1 MTELAALNVKITGD
15 ASALKAAVAAAQ
27 GDLGKLAAAANAA
40 GLKVT
45 GLGNKFTGAGAA
57 AGNFSNVAR
66 GAAQQLSQV
75 GQQTMATGNFIQALA
90 IQLPDLGLAF
100 GAVGAAVG
108 LVAGVA
114 LPLLI
119 GALSGGSG
127 GALSFADA
135 MDAANAA
142 MEDTDRLAGLVSGD
156 IAAIGDAYGVLTPQI
171 WSLIEAQRQV
181 GFAELS
187 QSADGLVKSLGNL
200 YSYSAL
206 YGSAGE
212 QMAGALDLGAK
223 SAEHFALTLEY
234 LKGELTLD
242 QQIAQVAA
250 IRQEFEA
257 TVGPV
262 GSMTA
267 AQREFYMKLVDAEN
281 ALVKVH
287 RRTVELSG
295 ATATVSRAFES
306 AKKALSDMVA
316 AQPGAGWLSPAI
328 SQAEKLAE
336 KLWDAATA
344 AASINSI
351 SASASGMGGG
361 ITGAPSVSTGPASGS
376 GSIRIPSSGA
386 GAGGGGGGGGGG
398 ANPIVSE
405 LETLQQSLVGQ
416 EQAQIE
422 SFARQQE
429 VLRSALEQRL
439 ITQQEYAA
447 LMEASQR
454 QHAETMEG
462 IDVWRYG
469 SGLAKAE
476 AFFGG
481 MADALAAGNEKMQ
494 KVSQSFAAV
503 EALINAWRAYSQ
515 TLADPSLPFATK
527 FLAAAKVLAAGM
539 GAVNAI
545 RNGGRSAAGG
555 GAATAQS
562 APAQAS
568 PLQVSLNTYGFGD
581 MIRTSD
587 LGGLLTQLNNAAGD
601 RGYTILVPRT

>member
-1 MTELAALNVKITGD
+1 MTSSSI
-15 ASALKAAVAAAQ
+15 
-27 GDLGKLAAAANAA
+27 
-40 GLKVT
+40 
-45 GLGNKFTGAGAA
+45 
-57 AGNFSNVAR
+57 
-66 GAAQQLSQV
+66 
-75 GQQTMATGNFIQALA
+75 
-90 IQLPDLGLAF
+90 
-100 GAVGAAVG
+100 
-108 LVAGVA
+108 
-114 LPLLI
+114 LI
-119 GALSGGSG
+119 
-127 GALSFADA
+127 
-135 MDAANAA
+135 
-142 MEDTDRLAGLVSGD
+142 
-156 IAAIGDAYGVLTPQI
+156 
-171 WSLIEAQRQV
+171 
-181 GFAELS
+181 
-187 QSADGLVKSLGNL
+187 
-200 YSYSAL
+200 
-206 YGSAGE
+206 
-212 QMAGALDLGAK
+212 
-223 SAEHFALTLEY
+223 
-234 LKGELTLD
+234 
-242 QQIAQVAA
+242 
-250 IRQEFEA
+250 
-257 TVGPV
+257 
-262 GSMTA
+262 
-267 AQREFYMKLVDAEN
+267 
-281 ALVKVH
+281 
-287 RRTVELSG
+287 
-295 ATATVSRAFES
+295 
-306 AKKALSDMVA
+306 
-316 AQPGAGWLSPAI
+316 
-328 SQAEKLAE
+328 
-336 KLWDAATA
+336 
-344 AASINSI
+344 
-351 SASASGMGGG
+351 
-361 ITGAPSVSTGPASGS
+361 
-376 GSIRIPSSGA
+376 
-386 GAGGGGGGGGGG
+386 
-398 ANPIVSE
+398 
-405 LETLQQSLVGQ
+405 TLQQSLVGQ

-481 MADALAAGNEKMQ
+481 MAEALAAGNEKMQ

>member
-15 ASALKAAVAAAQ
+15 SNGLKAAVSSAQ
-27 GDLGKLAAAANAA
+27 GDLGKLSATANAA
-40 GLKVT
+40 GARVA
-45 GLGNKFTGAGAA
+45 GLGGKFTGAGAA

-100 GAVGAAVG
+100 GAVGAAAG
-108 LVAGVA
+108 LVGGIA
-114 LPLLI
+114 LPLLV
-119 GALSGGSG
+119 GALIGTSAQSAEAAAQAERLKAAYEAVGEASTNLQIKIDKLRFGVDEEYQVELLREQIRLRDEYNAKVAELQVYMANTTDSLDLQRLKTEELRNRVG
-127 GALSFADA
+127 EIVARYSEISRLMADQQGRA
-135 MDAANAA
+135 TQLAIIEGRKAQEAAEAKAATERAAAAADLLQRNMANAYSVYA
-142 MEDTDRLAGLVSGD
+142 STRMEATALANETARAAAAFQAAQQAIADRGD
-156 IAAIGDAYGVLTPQI
+156 VYG
-171 WSLIEAQRQV
+171 QV
-181 GFAELS
+181 GARGDPRTAN
-187 QSADGLVKSLGNL
+187 QQG
-200 YSYSAL
+200 
-206 YGSAGE
+206 YGRFVPPE
-212 QMAGALDLGAK
+212 
-223 SAEHFALTLEY
+223 
-234 LKGELTLD
+234 
-242 QQIAQVAA
+242 
-250 IRQEFEA
+250 
-257 TVGPV
+257 
-262 GSMTA
+262 
-267 AQREFYMKLVDAEN
+267 
-281 ALVKVH
+281 
-287 RRTVELSG
+287 
-295 ATATVSRAFES
+295 
-306 AKKALSDMVA
+306 
-316 AQPGAGWLSPAI
+316 PGAG
-328 SQAEKLAE
+328 
-336 KLWDAATA
+336 
-344 AASINSI
+344 
-351 SASASGMGGG
+351 
-361 ITGAPSVSTGPASGS
+361 
-376 GSIRIPSSGA
+376 
-386 GAGGGGGGGGGG
+386 GAGGGGGGGV
-398 ANPIVSE
+398 NPIVSE

>member
-15 ASALKAAVAAAQ
+15 ASGLKAAVSSAQ
-27 GDLGKLAAAANAA
+27 GDLGKLSATANAA
-40 GLKVT
+40 GARVA
-45 GLGNKFTGAGAA
+45 GLGGKFTGAGAA

-108 LVAGVA
+108 LVGGIA
-114 LPLLI
+114 LPLLV
-119 GALSGGSG
+119 GALIGTSAQSAEAAAQAERLKAAYEAVGEASTNLQVKIDKLRFGVDEEYQVELLREQIRLRDEYNSKVAELQVYMANTTDSLDLQRLKTEELRNRVG
-127 GALSFADA
+127 EIVARYSEISRLMADQQGRA
-135 MDAANAA
+135 TQLAIIEGRKAQEAAEAKAATERAAAAADLLQRNMANAYSVYA
-142 MEDTDRLAGLVSGD
+142 STRMEATALANETARAAASLSVFQAGGL
-156 IAAIGDAYGVLTPQI
+156 AAQYQQYGQGRV
-171 WSLIEAQRQV
+171 
-181 GFAELS
+181 
-187 QSADGLVKSLGNL
+187 
-200 YSYSAL
+200 
-206 YGSAGE
+206 AGE
-212 QMAGALDLGAK
+212 QLYREAGSLYGGNGNVLPDSYYGAGA
-223 SAEHFALTLEY
+223 
-234 LKGELTLD
+234 
-242 QQIAQVAA
+242 
-250 IRQEFEA
+250 
-257 TVGPV
+257 
-262 GSMTA
+262 GS
-267 AQREFYMKLVDAEN
+267 
-281 ALVKVH
+281 
-287 RRTVELSG
+287 
-295 ATATVSRAFES
+295 
-306 AKKALSDMVA
+306 
-316 AQPGAGWLSPAI
+316 
-328 SQAEKLAE
+328 
-336 KLWDAATA
+336 
-344 AASINSI
+344 
-351 SASASGMGGG
+351 
-361 ITGAPSVSTGPASGS
+361 
-376 GSIRIPSSGA
+376 
-386 GAGGGGGGGGGG
+386 GAGGGGV
-398 ANPIVSE
+398 NPIVSE

-494 KVSQSFAAV
+494 KVSQGFAAV

>member
-1 MTELAALNVKITGD
+1 MTELAALNVKISGD
-15 ASALKAAVAAAQ
+15 ASGLKAAVSSAQ
-27 GDLGKLAAAANAA
+27 GDLGKLSATANAA
-40 GLKVT
+40 GARVA
-45 GLGNKFTGAGAA
+45 GLGGKFTGAGAA

-108 LVAGVA
+108 LVGGIA

-119 GALSGGSG
+119 GALIGTSAQSAEAAAQAERLKAAYEAVGEASTNLQIKIDKLRFGVDEEYQVELLREQIRLRDEYNAKVATLQAYLNSTNDAIEVQNDKTAFWVRQIEVVAG
-127 GALSFADA
+127 RYNEISRKLSEQQSLATQLAIIEGRKAQAASEAKAATERAAAAADLLQRN
-135 MDAANAA
+135 MANAYSVYA
-142 MEDTDRLAGLVSGD
+142 STRMEATALANETARAAAAFQAAQQAIADRGD
-156 IAAIGDAYGVLTPQI
+156 VYG
-171 WSLIEAQRQV
+171 QV
-181 GFAELS
+181 GARGDPRTAN
-187 QSADGLVKSLGNL
+187 QQG
-200 YSYSAL
+200 
-206 YGSAGE
+206 YGRFVPPE
-212 QMAGALDLGAK
+212 
-223 SAEHFALTLEY
+223 
-234 LKGELTLD
+234 
-242 QQIAQVAA
+242 
-250 IRQEFEA
+250 
-257 TVGPV
+257 P
-262 GSMTA
+262 
-267 AQREFYMKLVDAEN
+267 
-281 ALVKVH
+281 
-287 RRTVELSG
+287 
-295 ATATVSRAFES
+295 
-306 AKKALSDMVA
+306 
-316 AQPGAGWLSPAI
+316 
-328 SQAEKLAE
+328 
-336 KLWDAATA
+336 
-344 AASINSI
+344 
-351 SASASGMGGG
+351 
-361 ITGAPSVSTGPASGS
+361 
-376 GSIRIPSSGA
+376 

>member
-15 ASALKAAVAAAQ
+15 SSDLKAAVSSAQ
-27 GDLGKLAAAANAA
+27 GDLGKLSATANAA
-40 GLKVT
+40 GARVA
-45 GLGNKFTGAGAA
+45 GLGGKFTGAGAA
-57 AGNFSNVAR
+57 AGDFSDVVR

-75 GQQTMATGNFIQALA
+75 GQQTMATGDFIQALA

-100 GAVGAAVG
+100 GSVGAAAG
-108 LVAGVA
+108 LVSGIV

-119 GALSGGSG
+119 DALIGGSG

-142 MEDTDRLAGLVSGD
+142 LEDTDRLAGLVSGD
-156 IAAIGDAYGVLTPQI
+156 ISAIGDAYGVLTPQI

-187 QSADGLVKSLGNL
+187 QSAEGLVTSLGNL

-257 TVGPV
+257 TVGPM
-262 GSMTA
+262 GSMTT
-267 AQREFYMKLVDAEN
+267 AQQEFYLKLVDAEN
-281 ALVKVH
+281 TLVKVH

-306 AKKALSDMVA
+306 AKNALSDMVT

-328 SQAEKLAE
+328 SQAEKLAT

-361 ITGAPSVSTGPASGS
+361 ITGAPSVSTGPASGR

-386 GAGGGGGGGGGG
+386 GTSDGGGGGGG

-469 SGLAKAE
+469 SGLAKAD

-581 MIRTSD
+581 MIRESD
-587 LGGLLTQLNNAAGD
+587 LGGLLTQLNNVAGD

>member
-114 LPLLI
+114 LPLL
-119 GALSGGSG
+119 ASAFFST
-127 GALSFADA
+127 SE
-135 MDAANAA
+135 DAAALAAATKDLSEATEAFRVQSDAIKFGVDEAEVAKVRELNGLMVELTRINQAYQNTDDLGKRQRLSEEAAIIKRKLADVQKEVDAYRAARAELERITAETEATARSARNAYIVYGRTRQEA
-142 MEDTDRLAGLVSGD
+142 SALADKVVLAGL
-156 IAAIGDAYGVLTPQI
+156 AASKL
-171 WSLIEAQRQV
+171 SLIK
-181 GFAELS
+181 F
-187 QSADGLVKSLGNL
+187 GNID
-200 YSYSAL
+200 A
-206 YGSAGE
+206 A
-212 QMAGALDLGAK
+212 AAA
-223 SAEHFALTLEY
+223 ALTLAGN
-234 LKGELTLD
+234 LG
-242 QQIAQVAA
+242 IAYN
-250 IRQEFEA
+250 EA
-257 TVGPV
+257 V
-262 GSMTA
+262 
-267 AQREFYMKLVDAEN
+267 
-281 ALVKVH
+281 
-287 RRTVELSG
+287 
-295 ATATVSRAFES
+295 
-306 AKKALSDMVA
+306 ALSNMWDNLQAGSDERGSQRKTVRGANTRMPK
-316 AQPGAGWLSPAI
+316 QPWM
-328 SQAEKLAE
+328 
-336 KLWDAATA
+336 D
-344 AASINSI
+344 
-351 SASASGMGGG
+351 
-361 ITGAPSVSTGPASGS
+361 TGAK
-376 GSIRIPSSGA
+376 
-386 GAGGGGGGGGGG
+386 GGGGGV
-398 ANPIVSE
+398 NPIVSE
-405 LETLQQSLVGQ
+405 LETLRESLIGQ

-454 QHAETMEG
+454 QHAETMES

-494 KVSQSFAAV
+494 KVSRGFAAV

-555 GAATAQS
+555 GDATAQS

>member
-15 ASALKAAVAAAQ
+15 ASGLKAAVSSAQ
-27 GDLGKLAAAANAA
+27 GDLGKLSATANAA
-40 GLKVT
+40 GARVA

-108 LVAGVA
+108 LVGGIA
-114 LPLLI
+114 LPLLV
-119 GALSGGSG
+119 GALIGTSAQSAEAAAQAERLKSAYEAVGEASTNLQVKIDKLRFGVDEEYQVELLREQIRLRDEYNVKAAELQVYMANTTDSLDLQRLKTEELRNRVG
-127 GALSFADA
+127 EIVARYSEISRLMADQQGRA
-135 MDAANAA
+135 TQLAIIEGRKAQEAAEAKAATERAAAAADLLQRNMANAYSVYA
-142 MEDTDRLAGLVSGD
+142 STRMEATALANETARAAAAFQAAQQAIADRGD
-156 IAAIGDAYGVLTPQI
+156 VYG
-171 WSLIEAQRQV
+171 QV
-181 GFAELS
+181 GARGDPRTAN
-187 QSADGLVKSLGNL
+187 QQG
-200 YSYSAL
+200 
-206 YGSAGE
+206 YGRFVPPE
-212 QMAGALDLGAK
+212 
-223 SAEHFALTLEY
+223 
-234 LKGELTLD
+234 
-242 QQIAQVAA
+242 
-250 IRQEFEA
+250 
-257 TVGPV
+257 P
-262 GSMTA
+262 
-267 AQREFYMKLVDAEN
+267 
-281 ALVKVH
+281 
-287 RRTVELSG
+287 
-295 ATATVSRAFES
+295 
-306 AKKALSDMVA
+306 
-316 AQPGAGWLSPAI
+316 
-328 SQAEKLAE
+328 
-336 KLWDAATA
+336 
-344 AASINSI
+344 
-351 SASASGMGGG
+351 
-361 ITGAPSVSTGPASGS
+361 
-376 GSIRIPSSGA
+376 
-386 GAGGGGGGGGGG
+386 GGGGGGGGGG
-398 ANPIVSE
+398 GVNPIVAE

-422 SFARQQE
+422 SYARQQE

-581 MIRTSD
+581 MIRESD
-587 LGGLLTQLNNAAGD
+587 LGGLLTQLNNVAGD

>member
-108 LVAGVA
+108 LVGGIA
-114 LPLLI
+114 LPLLV
-119 GALSGGSG
+119 GALIGGSG

-142 MEDTDRLAGLVSGD
+142 MEDADRLAGLVSGD
-156 IAAIGDAYGVLTPQI
+156 ISAIGDAYGVLTPQI

-200 YSYSAL
+200 YSHSAL

-212 QMAGALDLGAK
+212 QLAGALDLGAK

-234 LKGELTLD
+234 LKSDLTLD
-242 QQIAQVAA
+242 QQIAQVSA

-267 AQREFYMKLVDAEN
+267 AQREFYLKLVDAEN

-316 AQPGAGWLSPAI
+316 AQPGTGWLSPAI
-328 SQAEKLAE
+328 SQAEKLAA
-336 KLWDAATA
+336 KLWDAANA
-344 AASINSI
+344 AASIKSI

-376 GSIRIPSSGA
+376 GSIRIPSSDAGAGA
-386 GAGGGGGGGGGG
+386 GAGGV
-398 ANPIVSE
+398 NPIVSE

-562 APAQAS
+562 APAQAA

>member
-1 MTELAALNVKITGD
+1 MTELAALNVKISGD
-15 ASALKAAVAAAQ
+15 ASGLKAAVSSAQ
-27 GDLGKLAAAANAA
+27 GDLGKLSATANAA
-40 GLKVT
+40 GARVA
-45 GLGNKFTGAGAA
+45 GLGGKFTGAGAA

-119 GALSGGSG
+119 GALIGTSAQSAEAAAQAERLKAAYEAVGEASTNLQIKIDKLRFGVDEEYQVELLREQIRLRDEYNAKVATLQAYLNSTNDAIEVQNDKTAFWVRQIEVVAG
-127 GALSFADA
+127 RYNEISRKLSDQQSLATQLAIIEGRKAQAASEAKAATERSAAAADLLRRN
-135 MDAANAA
+135 MANAYSVYA
-142 MEDTDRLAGLVSGD
+142 STRMEANAIADKIVLAGL
-156 IAAIGDAYGVLTPQI
+156 AASKL
-171 WSLIEAQRQV
+171 SLIK
-181 GFAELS
+181 F
-187 QSADGLVKSLGNL
+187 GNID
-200 YSYSAL
+200 A
-206 YGSAGE
+206 A
-212 QMAGALDLGAK
+212 AAA
-223 SAEHFALTLEY
+223 ALTLAGN
-234 LKGELTLD
+234 LG
-242 QQIAQVAA
+242 IAYN
-250 IRQEFEA
+250 EA
-257 TVGPV
+257 V
-262 GSMTA
+262 
-267 AQREFYMKLVDAEN
+267 
-281 ALVKVH
+281 
-287 RRTVELSG
+287 
-295 ATATVSRAFES
+295 
-306 AKKALSDMVA
+306 ALSNMWDNLQAGSDERGSQRKTVRGANTRMPK
-316 AQPGAGWLSPAI
+316 QPWMDTGGA
-328 SQAEKLAE
+328 
-336 KLWDAATA
+336 
-344 AASINSI
+344 
-351 SASASGMGGG
+351 
-361 ITGAPSVSTGPASGS
+361 
-376 GSIRIPSSGA
+376 
-386 GAGGGGGGGGGG
+386 GGGGGGGG

>member
-108 LVAGVA
+108 LVGGIA
-114 LPLLI
+114 LPLLV
-119 GALSGGSG
+119 GALIGTSAQS
-127 GALSFADA
+127 AEAAAQADRLKA
-135 MDAANAA
+135 AYEAVGEASTNLQIKIDKLRFGVDEEYQVELLREQIRLRDEYNVKAAELQVYMANTTDSLDLQRLKTEELRNRVGEIVARYSEISRLMADQQGRATQLAIIEGRKAQAASEAKAATERAAAAADLLQRNMANAYSVYA
-142 MEDTDRLAGLVSGD
+142 STRMEATALANETARAAAAFQAAQQAIADRGD
-156 IAAIGDAYGVLTPQI
+156 VYG
-171 WSLIEAQRQV
+171 QV
-181 GFAELS
+181 GARGDPRTAN
-187 QSADGLVKSLGNL
+187 QQG
-200 YSYSAL
+200 
-206 YGSAGE
+206 YGRFVPPE
-212 QMAGALDLGAK
+212 
-223 SAEHFALTLEY
+223 
-234 LKGELTLD
+234 
-242 QQIAQVAA
+242 
-250 IRQEFEA
+250 
-257 TVGPV
+257 
-262 GSMTA
+262 
-267 AQREFYMKLVDAEN
+267 
-281 ALVKVH
+281 
-287 RRTVELSG
+287 
-295 ATATVSRAFES
+295 
-306 AKKALSDMVA
+306 
-316 AQPGAGWLSPAI
+316 PGA
-328 SQAEKLAE
+328 
-336 KLWDAATA
+336 
-344 AASINSI
+344 
-351 SASASGMGGG
+351 
-361 ITGAPSVSTGPASGS
+361 
-376 GSIRIPSSGA
+376 
-386 GAGGGGGGGGGG
+386 GGGGGGGGG

-503 EALINAWRAYSQ
+503 EALINAWRAYNQ
-515 TLADPSLPFATK
+515 TLSDPSLPFATK
-527 FLAAAKVLAAGM
+527 FIAATKVLAAGM

>member
-15 ASALKAAVAAAQ
+15 SSGLKAAVSSAH
-27 GDLGKLAAAANAA
+27 GDLGKLSATANAA
-40 GLKVT
+40 GARVA
-45 GLGNKFTGAGAA
+45 GLGSKFTGAGAA

-108 LVAGVA
+108 LVGGIA
-114 LPLLI
+114 LPLLVGALIGTSAQSAEAAAQAERLKAAYEAVGEASTNLQIKIDKLRFGVDEEYQVELLREQIRIREELVLKEAQLKAYTENTTQSIDLQRVSTSVLRDEI
-119 GALSGGSG
+119 GALAKRHNEITAEMTKQQDRATQLAIIEGRRAQEAAEAKSQTER
-127 GALSFADA
+127 AAAAADLLRRN
-135 MDAANAA
+135 MLAAYDVYASIRAEATAIANETARAA
-142 MEDTDRLAGLVSGD
+142 AAFQAAQQAIADRGD
-156 IAAIGDAYGVLTPQI
+156 VYG
-171 WSLIEAQRQV
+171 QV
-181 GFAELS
+181 GARGDPRTAN
-187 QSADGLVKSLGNL
+187 QQG
-200 YSYSAL
+200 
-206 YGSAGE
+206 YGRFVPPE
-212 QMAGALDLGAK
+212 
-223 SAEHFALTLEY
+223 
-234 LKGELTLD
+234 
-242 QQIAQVAA
+242 
-250 IRQEFEA
+250 
-257 TVGPV
+257 
-262 GSMTA
+262 
-267 AQREFYMKLVDAEN
+267 
-281 ALVKVH
+281 
-287 RRTVELSG
+287 
-295 ATATVSRAFES
+295 
-306 AKKALSDMVA
+306 
-316 AQPGAGWLSPAI
+316 PGA
-328 SQAEKLAE
+328 
-336 KLWDAATA
+336 
-344 AASINSI
+344 
-351 SASASGMGGG
+351 
-361 ITGAPSVSTGPASGS
+361 
-376 GSIRIPSSGA
+376 
-386 GAGGGGGGGGGG
+386 GGGGGGGG

-581 MIRTSD
+581 MISTSD

>member
-1 MTELAALNVKITGD
+1 MTELAALNIKITGD

-45 GLGNKFTGAGAA
+45 GLGTKFTGAGAA
-57 AGNFSNVAR
+57 AGNFSNMAR

-100 GAVGAAVG
+100 GAVGAAAG

-114 LPLLI
+114 LPLLV
-119 GALSGGSG
+119 GALIGTSAQSAEAAAQAERLKAAYEAVGEATTNLQIKIDKLRFGVDEEYQVELLREQIRLRDEYNSKVAELQVYMANTTDSLDLQRLKTEELRNRVG
-127 GALSFADA
+127 EIVARYSEISRLMADQQGRA
-135 MDAANAA
+135 TQLAIIEGRKAQEAAEAKAATERAAAAADLLQRNMANAYSVYA
-142 MEDTDRLAGLVSGD
+142 STRMEATALANETARAAASLSVFQAGGL
-156 IAAIGDAYGVLTPQI
+156 AAQYQQYGQGRV
-171 WSLIEAQRQV
+171 
-181 GFAELS
+181 
-187 QSADGLVKSLGNL
+187 
-200 YSYSAL
+200 
-206 YGSAGE
+206 AGE
-212 QMAGALDLGAK
+212 QLYREAGSLYGGNGNVLPDSYYGAGA
-223 SAEHFALTLEY
+223 
-234 LKGELTLD
+234 
-242 QQIAQVAA
+242 
-250 IRQEFEA
+250 
-257 TVGPV
+257 
-262 GSMTA
+262 
-267 AQREFYMKLVDAEN
+267 
-281 ALVKVH
+281 
-287 RRTVELSG
+287 
-295 ATATVSRAFES
+295 
-306 AKKALSDMVA
+306 
-316 AQPGAGWLSPAI
+316 
-328 SQAEKLAE
+328 
-336 KLWDAATA
+336 
-344 AASINSI
+344 
-351 SASASGMGGG
+351 
-361 ITGAPSVSTGPASGS
+361 
-376 GSIRIPSSGA
+376 GA
-386 GAGGGGGGGGGG
+386 GAGGGGV
-398 ANPIVSE
+398 NPIVSE

-454 QHAETMEG
+454 QHAETMES

-481 MADALAAGNEKMQ
+481 MAEALAAGNEKMQ
-494 KVSQSFAAV
+494 KVSQGFAAV